1 MRLYLRLLSYLA
13 PYKKQFILSL
23 ICMMFLAIFSGASLG
38 VIAPFMK
45 VLFSQPEQ
53 ISQQVFKIDLSAG
66 LSSTLGQLK
75 NWFLWWLTRGGRI
88 SGIAKLCWIILAVFF
103 IKNLFNYLQR
113 ILTVYIEQHIT
124 MDIRNQMYGHLQQ
137 LSLGYFQRNKVGQVV
152 SRLTNDVNMVRGA
165 ITEGSLS
172 IMRQS
177 FQVMVYLAIVIIA
190 AWKLSFIA
198 MLILPGCL
206 LLITLIGR
214 KLRKRG
220 GRLQERIA
228 DLSAIVAENISGIRL
243 VKTFATEEY
252 EMEKFGRSNKEYYR
266 TIFKFETMSA
276 MSAPLTEY
284 MGALVGV
291 LIIWIAKDY
300 IAGANAIGPERF
312 FVFLA
317 AAFSMIQPLNGMA
330 GVNSSIQH
338 GLAAA
343 ERIFGLLGQEPEIVD
358 RPDAVSIDCF
368 NQTIHFKNV
377 SFAYND
383 GQNTD
388 NSGPAAGGEE
398 VLKEINLEIKRGEM
412 LALVGPSGAGKSTL
426 VDMIPRFYDPT
437 KGAIFLDGKDLRE
450 LDSKSLRQLM
460 GIVGQ
465 ETILF
470 HDTIFNNIAYGKRE
484 ATQQQVEEAARAANA
499 HQFVSQMPEGYR
511 TVIGERG
518 VRLSGGERQRISIAR
533 AILKNPPILIFDE
546 ATSALDAQS
555 EVLVQQAIDRLM
567 SNRTAIVIAHR
578 LSTIQRADRIAVMD
592 KGRIAEMGKHQD
604 LLEGRGLY
612 WKLYN
617 LQFNKEGDP
626 SGAI

>member
-1 MRLYLRLLSYLA
+1 MRLYLRLLSYLS
-13 PYKKQFILSL
+13 PYKKQFVLAI
-23 ICMMFLAIFSGASLG
+23 ICMLFLAVFSGASLG

-45 VLFSQPEQ
+45 VLFSQPEGVQ
-53 ISQQVFKIDLSAG
+53 TGPFKIVPSADIGDL
-66 LSSTLGQLK
+66 LMQLK
-75 NWFLWWLTRGGRI
+75 NWFMWWLTSGGRI
-88 SGIAKLCWIILAVFF
+88 SGIAKLCWVILAVFLV
-103 IKNLFNYLQR
+103 KNLFNYLQR
-113 ILTVYIEQHIT
+113 LLTVYIEQHIT

-137 LSLGYFQRNKVGQVV
+137 LSLGYFQRNKVGQLV
-152 SRLTNDVNMVRGA
+152 SRMTNDVNLVRGA

-177 FQVMVYLAIVIIA
+177 FQVLVYLAIVIIS
-190 AWKLSFIA
+190 AWRLSFIA

-214 KLRKRG
+214 RLRKRG
-220 GRLQERIA
+220 RRLQERIA
-228 DLSAIVAENISGIRL
+228 DLSAIVAENVSGIRL
-243 VKTFATEEY
+243 VKTFATEGY
-252 EMEKFGRSNKEYYR
+252 EKEKFEKSNREYYR
-266 TIFKFETMSA
+266 TIFKFETMA
-276 MSAPLTEY
+276 ALSAPLTEY

-291 LIIWIAKDY
+291 LIIWVAKDY
-300 IAGANAIGPERF
+300 IAGVNAIGPERF

-343 ERIFGLLGQEPEIVD
+343 ERIFALLSQEPEIVD
-358 RPDAVSIDCF
+358 SPDAVQVGDF
-368 NQTIHFKNV
+368 KRNIHFQNV
-377 SFAYND
+377 SFKYDD
-383 GQNTD
+383 GQK
-388 NSGPAAGGEE
+388 SGEPENVTNQE
-398 VLKEINLEIKRGEM
+398 DVLKDIELEIRQGEM

-437 KGAIFLDGKDLRE
+437 KGTVFLDGRDIRDLN
-450 LDSKSLRQLM
+450 SKSLRMLM

-470 HDTIFNNIAYGKRE
+470 HDTVFNNIAYGKQD
-484 ATQQQVEEAARAANA
+484 ATQRQVEEAARAANA
-499 HQFVSQMPEGYR
+499 HQFISQMPETYQ

-555 EVLVQQAIDRLM
+555 EALVQQAIDNLM
-567 SNRTAIVIAHR
+567 ANRTAIVIAHR
-578 LSTIQRADRIAVMD
+578 LSTVQRADRIVVLD
-592 KGRIAEMGKHQD
+592 KGRIVETGKHQD
-604 LLEGRGLY
+604 LLNKKGIY

-617 LQFNKEGDP
+617 LQFNK
-626 SGAI
+626 

>member
-13 PYKKQFILSL
+13 PYKKQFALSI
-23 ICMMFLAIFSGASLG
+23 ICMMFLALFSGASLG

-53 ISQQVFKIDLSAG
+53 LSQQAARIDLSSG
-66 LSSTLGQLK
+66 LGSSLEQIK
-75 NWFLWWLTRGGRI
+75 DWFLWWLTSGGRI

-103 IKNLFNYLQR
+103 VKNLFNYLQR
-113 ILTVYIEQHIT
+113 LLTVHIEQHIT

-172 IMRQS
+172 IVRQS
-177 FQVMVYLAIVIIA
+177 LQVLVYLAIVIIA
-190 AWKLSFIA
+190 AWKLSLIA
-198 MLILPGCL
+198 MLVLPGCL

-214 KLRKRG
+214 RLRKRG
-220 GRLQERIA
+220 RQLQERIA
-228 DLSAIVAENISGIRL
+228 DLTAVVTETIAGIRL
-243 VKTFATEEY
+243 VKTFAAEEY
-252 EMEKFGRSNKEYYR
+252 EKQKFTRYNRDYYR
-266 TIFKFETMSA
+266 TIFRFETMSA
-276 MSAPLTEY
+276 LSSPLTEY
-284 MGALVGV
+284 LGAAVGV
-291 LIIWIAKDY
+291 LIIWVAKDY
-300 IAGANAIGPERF
+300 IAGANALSPERF

-317 AAFSMIQPLNGMA
+317 AAFSMIQPLNGLA
-330 GVNSSIQH
+330 SVNSTVQQ
-338 GLAAA
+338 GLAAS
-343 ERIFGLLGQEPEIVD
+343 ERIFGLLDQAPEVID
-358 RPDAVSIDCF
+358 RPGAAVVDGFRHSIKFEQMD
-368 NQTIHFKNV
+368 
-377 SFAYND
+377 FAYSPNPAVD
-383 GQNTD
+383 GEPSN
-388 NSGPAAGGEE
+388 NAPEL
-398 VLKEINLEIKRGEM
+398 VLRGIDLEIKRGEM

-426 VDMIPRFYDPT
+426 VDMIPRFYDPI

-499 HQFVSQMPEGYR
+499 HEFVSQMPEGYQ

-546 ATSALDAQS
+546 ATSALDAHS

-578 LSTIQRADRIAVMD
+578 LSTVQRADRIVVLEQ
-592 KGRIAEMGKHQD
+592 GRIVETGKHQE

-617 LQFNKEGDP
+617 IQFNK
-626 SGAI
+626 

>member
-1 MRLYLRLLSYLA
+1 MRLYLRLLGYLK
-13 PYKKQFILSL
+13 PYKKQFILSI
-23 ICMMFLAIFSGASLG
+23 ICMLFLALFSGASLG

-53 ISQQVFKIDLSAG
+53 ISQQAVKINLSSG
-66 LSSTLGQLK
+66 LSGSLDQMK
-75 NWFLWWLTRGGRI
+75 NWFLWWLTSGGRI

-113 ILTVYIEQHIT
+113 LLTVHIEQHIT

-137 LSLGYFQRNKVGQVV
+137 LSLGYFQRNKVGQIV
-152 SRLTNDVNMVRGA
+152 SRLTNDVNLIRGA

-172 IMRQS
+172 IMRQA

-190 AWKLSFIA
+190 AWKLSLIA
-198 MLILPGCL
+198 MLVLPGCL
-206 LLITLIGR
+206 LLITFIGR
-214 KLRKRG
+214 RLIKRG
-220 GRLQERIA
+220 RRLQERIA
-228 DLSAIVAENISGIRL
+228 DLTAVIAETIAGIRL
-243 VKTFATEEY
+243 VKTFAAEDY
-252 EMEKFGRSNKEYYR
+252 EKGKFSRCNREYYR
-266 TIFKFETMSA
+266 TIFRFETMAALS
-276 MSAPLTEY
+276 SPLTEY
-284 MGALVGV
+284 LGATVGV

-300 IAGANAIGPERF
+300 IAGANAISPERF

-317 AAFSMIQPLNGMA
+317 AAFSMIQPLNGLA
-330 GVNSSIQH
+330 SVNSTVQQ
-338 GLAAA
+338 GLAAS
-343 ERIFGLLGQEPEIVD
+343 ERIFGLLDQAPEITD
-358 RPDAVSIDCF
+358 RTDAIPVKDFRHSIKFD
-368 NQTIHFKNV
+368 HV

-383 GQNTD
+383 GQAGD
-388 NSGPAAGGEE
+388 NAAAGKDQEK
-398 VLKEINLEIKRGEM
+398 VLDDIEMEIRQGEM

-426 VDMIPRFYDPT
+426 VDMIPRFYDPI
-437 KGAIFLDGKDLRE
+437 KGTIYLDGKDLRE
-450 LDSKSLRQLM
+450 LDSNSLRKLM

-470 HDTIFNNIAYGKRE
+470 HDTIFNNIAYGKRD
-484 ATQQQVEEAARAANA
+484 ATQQQVEAAARAANA
-499 HQFVSQMPEGYR
+499 HQFITPMPEGYQ

-555 EVLVQQAIDRLM
+555 EVLVQQAIDNLM

-578 LSTIQRADRIAVMD
+578 LSTIQRSDRIVVLD
-592 KGRIAEMGKHQD
+592 KGKISEMGGHQE
-604 LLEGRGLY
+604 LLDKRGIY

-617 LQFNKEGDP
+617 LQFNKGDNQ
-626 SGAI
+626 